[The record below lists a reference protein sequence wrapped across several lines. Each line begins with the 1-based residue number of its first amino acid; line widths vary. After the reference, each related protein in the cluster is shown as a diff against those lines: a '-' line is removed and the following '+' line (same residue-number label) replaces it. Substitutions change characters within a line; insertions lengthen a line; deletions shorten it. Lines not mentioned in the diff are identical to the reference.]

1 MGGSVWRLV
10 TAGVAG
16 AVVLAFVGSPQSLGM
31 LFVVGPDS
39 PAHIGAQLV
48 IALCGAG
55 AMAVAV
61 LLDRYWR
68 WLVAAGAAGVV
79 LATVLHAPEYR
90 GLTATA
96 VGSGQDPATQGLS
109 IPVAVGCL
117 VAGAAGV
124 LVIGLFGVVREVAR
138 SSRAGGALA
147 GFVAVAAYYGVA
159 VIGPARSAAATPRVL
174 IVAVAAAVAITAV
187 VLGGK
192 AAVVESDGWARA
204 AGACAA
210 VATVLP
216 TVAVAITGE
225 QAFGTVTGGVVGLVV
240 FGIAV
245 AASATTGLRSVTAV
259 ALTGLVLA
267 APVVMLVLI
276 HDAPAGATGFAW
288 PLALAGVLVG
298 AVGALRTWSTAALVA
313 LAVLPFIGM
322 ALRPDE
328 RGVAEFVVWAL
339 LFLVMAAV
347 AASAGLAF
355 RVVGTPAFAALAT
368 ASALGV
374 FGTLN
379 LWRAAVTEDDGGV
392 GASLGTAG
400 HWVSALLL
408 VCAVALVLVVG
419 RPDPGP
425 DQGVPQAAGT
435 T

>member
-1 MGGSVWRLV
+1 MSGSVGRLV

-16 AVVLAFVGSPQSLGM
+16 AVVLAFVGAPQSLGM
-31 LFVVGPDS
+31 FFVVGPDS

-61 LLDRYWR
+61 LVDRHWR
-68 WLVAAGAAGVV
+68 WMVAAGAAGVV
-79 LATVLHAPEYR
+79 LATALHAPEYR

-96 VGSGQDPATQGLS
+96 VDGAQDPAVRGLP

-138 SSRAGGALA
+138 TSGPGGALA
-147 GFVAVAAYYGVA
+147 GFVAVAGYYGVA

-174 IVAVAAAVAITAV
+174 VVAVAAAVAITAV
-187 VLGGK
+187 VRGGK
-192 AAVVESDGWARA
+192 AAVVEGSGRARS

-225 QAFGTVTGGVVGLVV
+225 QVFGTVTGGVVGLVV
-240 FGIAV
+240 CGIAV
-245 AASATTGLRSVTAV
+245 AASATTGVRTVTAV
-259 ALTGLVLA
+259 VLTGLVLA
-267 APVVMLVLI
+267 APVVMLVVI

-298 AVGALRTWSTAALVA
+298 AAGSLRTWSTAALVA
-313 LAVLPFIGM
+313 LAILPFIGM
-322 ALRPDE
+322 VLRPDE

-339 LFLVMAAV
+339 LFLVVAAV
-347 AASAGLAF
+347 AASTGLAF

-368 ASALGV
+368 ASAVGA
-374 FGTLN
+374 FGALN
-379 LWRAAVTEDDGGV
+379 LWRAAVADDDGDV
-392 GASLGTAG
+392 VASLGPGG
-400 HWVSALLL
+400 HWASALLL
-408 VCAVALVLVVG
+408 GCAVALVPVVG
-419 RPDPGP
+419 RDRRPANRPV
-425 DQGVPQAAGT
+425 GV
-435 T
+435 